1 MHLTRPK
8 SSKGRKRPAVN
19 NSVYPGE
26 ADSFQRQPES
36 RVCRRPDGSLRS
48 RSQPVML
55 QANQL
60 SQEDVLYMLHH
71 APAARL
77 QSFNKYKVLPSIERR
92 RQSEAS
98 LHKDMS
104 NLNLADD
111 DGVTQI
117 SRPEVDTVSARPH
130 DPAPEAG
137 SGSLLLAIRA
147 PCGRRFQQLFDPT
160 HTLLTVR
167 ASAEARFGA
176 TYEAACVETMEVP
189 RRTFTDLNMTLAQC
203 GIPNRSVLCI
213 SQENDIV
220 EGEQE

>member
-19 NSVYPGE
+19 SSLCSGE
-26 ADSFQRQPES
+26 TGSIQRQPES
-36 RVCRRPDGSLRS
+36 SVCRRPDRNLRS
-48 RSQPVML
+48 RSEPVML

-71 APAARL
+71 APAVPP
-77 QSFNKYKVLPSIERR
+77 QSLNKYKVLPSIERR

-111 DGVTQI
+111 GGVTQL
-117 SRPEVDTVSARPH
+117 SSPEGDAVGVRPH
-130 DPAPEAG
+130 DPAPGAG
-137 SGSLLLAIRA
+137 SGSLLLAVRA

-160 HTLLTVR
+160 HSLLTVR

-176 TYEAACVETMEVP
+176 TYEAACIETMEVP
-189 RRTFTDLNMTLAQC
+189 RRTFTDLDMTLAQC

-213 SQENDIV
+213 SQKNDIV